1 MAGCGQ
7 IRELGGDRNGAS
19 EDDTGPYLIG
29 GNKSDERRGELS
41 MAAERYRE
49 LLGNVREEEV
59 VNLCSELVRFKSVN
73 PPGDELEIAKYV
85 AGILQEAGLN
95 VEMVTHSPT
104 RGSVIGR
111 LKGRGEVRPILYSGH
126 LDVVPEGEEEWLC
139 DPFGGNV
146 SEGKVWGRGATDMKG
161 GDAAMIIAAKILA
174 AATLPLKG
182 DLILAF
188 TAGEETDALGAHEIV
203 RHYDLGPLQG
213 IFIAE
218 PSDNEV
224 YIAEKGAL
232 WLEITTYG
240 KTAHISR
247 IEEGRNALMMMLPIL
262 SELDQLI
269 VPYSEHFL
277 LGHFARS
284 ITTLHAGIKTNTIP
298 DRCVATVD
306 QRTVPGQDHDMIVR
320 EVEKL
325 ITDVGKRIALKDFL
339 ATVRI
344 TNNRQPIETSPEE
357 PMVQRLYGI
366 VNEVTGR
373 WPEPKGV
380 GYYTDAVEFVPAL
393 KAPFVI
399 CGPGNPRLN
408 HQTNEWV
415 ETAKL
420 VEAANIYIL
429 TAIEFLM

>member
-1 MAGCGQ
+1 
-7 IRELGGDRNGAS
+7 
-19 EDDTGPYLIG
+19 
-29 GNKSDERRGELS
+29 

-49 LLGNVREEEV
+49 LLSSVKEEEV
-59 VNLCSELVRFKSVN
+59 VDLCSELVRFKSVN
-73 PPGDELEIAKYV
+73 PPGDELEIARYV
-85 AGILQEAGLN
+85 AGILQEAGFT
-95 VEMVTHSPT
+95 VEVVTHSPT

-111 LKGRGEVRPILYSGH
+111 LKGSGEMQPILYSGH
-126 LDVVPEGEEEWLC
+126 LDVVPEGGEEWLC
-139 DPFGGNV
+139 DPFGGEL
-146 SEGKVWGRGATDMKG
+146 SDGKVWGRGASDMKG
-161 GDAAMIIAAKILA
+161 GDAAIIIAAKILA
-174 AATLPLKG
+174 AAGLPLKG

-203 RHYDLGPLQG
+203 QQYDLGPIQG

-224 YIAEKGAL
+224 YIAERGAL

-247 IEEGRNALMMMLPIL
+247 INEGRNALMMMLPIL
-262 SELDQLI
+262 TALDQLI
-269 VPYSEHFL
+269 VPYNEHAL

-284 ITTLHAGIKTNTIP
+284 INTIHAGIKTNTIP

-306 QRTVPGQDHDMIVR
+306 QRTVPGQDHDIIVR

-325 ITDVGKRIALKDFL
+325 ISDVGTRTALRDFR
-339 ATVRI
+339 ATVRV
-344 TNNRQPIETSPEE
+344 TNNRQPLETSPEE
-357 PMVQRLYGI
+357 PIVQKLYGI
-366 VNEVTGR
+366 ANEVTGR

-420 VEAANIYIL
+420 VEAVKIYIL
-429 TAIEFLM
+429 TAIEFLT